1 MRKNPN
7 PVAKFAGKF
16 NKSTIQVNRKHRA
29 KLCYQKHRKPG
40 PTGLS
45 FDISDAA

>member
-16 NKSTIQVNRKHRA
+16 NKSTVQVNRKKQA
-29 KLCYQKHRKPG
+29 KRGYQKHQKPG
-40 PTGLS
+40 PTGLC
-45 FDISDAA
+45 FDRSNAA